1 MIGLARRRIRQAVEE
16 RVAPRGLSSRQF
28 WTLVALRELDGP
40 SLQALAARQRMDAP
54 TASRVIADLSRRGLV
69 RVERDPEDRRRV
81 RLVLTGRGDTLAKQ
95 TVPIAAEIRRCVVH
109 GFSDGDQELLRGL
122 LRRVITNV
130 ESRLLSPRSRRR

>member
-16 RVAPRGLSSRQF
+16 RVARRGLSSRQF
-28 WTLVALRELDGP
+28 WTLVALRELDAP

-54 TASRVIADLSRRGLV
+54 TASRVISDLARRGLV
-69 RVERDPEDRRRV
+69 RVDRDPKDRRRV
-81 RLVLTGRGDTLAKQ
+81 RLVLTAKGDALAKQ
-95 TVPIAAEIRRCVVH
+95 TIPIAAEIRRSVVH

-122 LRRVITNV
+122 LRRVISNV